1 MYGEIGGDNAIK
13 ASNVDRFIIK
23 YHFAISLSLL
33 RQSVNIMQ
41 LFFSSRK

>member
-1 MYGEIGGDNAIK
+1 MYGEIGGDNAK
-13 ASNVDRFIIK
+13 ASNVDRFIMK